1 MRERRTRLALAA
13 AAIGLVAV
21 GAVFAAG
28 GSSSRGTVSMAPR
41 GGDGDLPAALSA
53 HLAKLGQSIP
63 GKGGE
68 PAGESSSNAPG
79 SSTAGL
85 EQFIEL
91 AYPKKD
97 VPLSSIK
104 AARRA
109 IARAEARTS
118 AIHTG
123 PGPEWEQV
131 GPETAL
137 YQFTPFRTARSYV
150 PQEYA
155 AGGRTTDLAI
165 DPNCG
170 SHRLLRRGQCRMWI
184 TPAGGGVWRTNNA
197 LAPNPHW
204 EFLSDS
210 FGINSAGSI
219 EIDPNDPS
227 SNTLWVGTGEGNTCG
242 SGCVA
247 GVGLY
252 KSTDG
257 GDHWSGPYGTSAFN
271 ARGVG
276 SIQVKPGDPN
286 TIYAASAFAVR
297 GHSSVCCYGGVSQYR
312 ALIPGAPQWGVYRS
326 TDGGA
331 TWTFVHNGAATTA
344 ECGTDIAEIANN
356 HTPCSPRGVRDLEID
371 PSNPN
376 IVYAAS
382 YARGVW
388 RSSDNGTTW
397 TQIKPSLN
405 AAIGTTRPDIAVTR
419 LPNGKTRMYVG
430 EGHTSAIEY
439 SRLFRSDDVAT
450 GSPVFTQ
457 LTSNNPATP
466 AWHSFNFCTG
476 QCWYDNFVYTPPG
489 HPDVVYLGGSY
500 QYDEDGTNG
509 PYVANHRAVLRSTN
523 AGQSFTDM
531 TMDATDTVHP
541 NGMHPDQHR
550 LVTNPRD
557 PNQFFE
563 ASDGGIIRNT
573 GEFVDKSSDC
583 DSRGLSEPYLSRC
596 HELLSAIPTRLESM
610 NRGLGTLQFQS
621 LSVSPFDNEEIQGG
635 TQDNGTWENFG
646 SKHTWLQTFW
656 GDGGQSGFDATDP
669 HFRFHTFFAASPD
682 VNFSDGAI
690 DDWNW
695 TGDPIFQNGGG
706 GNQFYIAIVSD
717 PVVHR
722 TMFAGSSTPTSGGN
736 TVVRTK
742 THGMGSM
749 TLAEFRQHCN
759 EVTGDFPPGVTCGDW
774 VPLGTTALTAA
785 GWGGDR
791 VGGAT
796 AAVERA
802 TTDTSTL
809 WAATTNGR
817 VFITS
822 NADADPA
829 SAVAFV
835 RLDSLSTADPE
846 RYVTGI
852 FIDPDNANH
861 AWISYSGFNA
871 ATPATPGHIFSVT
884 YNPGAGTAT
893 WTSLD
898 GSLGDLPLTDV
909 VQDEDTGDLYVS
921 SDFGVLKRSGG
932 GPWTVAAPG
941 MPNVEVAGLTY
952 VPGSGP
958 GHHADRLIYAATH
971 GLGAW
976 QLRLKHG
983 H

>member
-1 MRERRTRLALAA
+1 MRDRRTRLALALA
-13 AAIGLVAV
+13 AVGLVAV
-21 GAVFAAG
+21 GAMFAAG
-28 GSSSRGTVSMAPR
+28 GSPNQSTAKVAVRTS
-41 GGDGDLPAALSA
+41 DGDVTPAMAK
-53 HLAKLGQSIP
+53 HLAKLSQTIP

-68 PAGESSSNAPG
+68 PAGESAGGPG

-85 EQFIEL
+85 EEFAQM
-91 AYPKKD
+91 AYPNKD
-97 VPLSSIK
+97 IPLSSLR
-104 AARRA
+104 AARSAFRT
-109 IARAEARTS
+109 ARARTPGAAPARNR
-118 AIHTG
+118 
-123 PGPEWEQV
+123 PEWEQV
-131 GPETAL
+131 GPDTAL
-137 YQFTPFRTARSYV
+137 YQATPFRTARSYV
-150 PQEYA
+150 PTEFA
-155 AGGRTTDLAI
+155 MAGRTTDLAI

-170 SHRLLRRGQCRMWI
+170 SHPSMGRSASCRMWI
-184 TPAGGGVWRTNNA
+184 TPAGGGVWRTENA
-197 LAPNPHW
+197 LAPKPKW
-204 EFLSDS
+204 RYLGGS
-210 FGINSAGSI
+210 FGINAAGTIS
-219 EIDPNDPS
+219 IDPNDPS
-227 SNTLWVGTGEGNTCG
+227 GNTLWVGTGEGNTCG

-252 KSTDG
+252 KTTDG
-257 GDHWSGPYGTSAFN
+257 GNHWSGPYGTSAFN

-276 SIQVKPGDPN
+276 TIRVKPGDPN
-286 TIYAASAFAVR
+286 TIYAGSAFAVR
-297 GHSSVCCYGGVSQYR
+297 GHSSVCCYGGISQYR
-312 ALIPGAPQWGVYRS
+312 ALIPGAPQWGLYRS

-331 TWTFVHNGAATTA
+331 TWTLVHNGSTSPAD
-344 ECGTDIAEIANN
+344 CGTDIAAIANN
-356 HTPCSPRGVRDLEID
+356 ATPCSPRGVRDIEID
-371 PSNPN
+371 PSNPD
-376 IVYAAS
+376 IVYSAS

-388 RSSDNGTTW
+388 RSSDSGTTW

-405 AAIGTTRPDIAVTR
+405 ATIGTTRPDIAVTT
-419 LPNGKTRMYVG
+419 LPNGHTRMYVG
-430 EGHTSAIEY
+430 EGHTSAAEF
-439 SRLFRSDDVAT
+439 SRLYRSDQVES

-457 LTSNNPATP
+457 ITSSDPSTS
-466 AWHSFNFCTG
+466 AWDTFNFCTG

-489 HPDVVYLGGSY
+489 HPDIIYIGGSY
-500 QYDEDGTNG
+500 QYDEDGVTL

-523 AGQSFTDM
+523 AGESFTDM
-531 TMDATDTVHP
+531 TMDATDVDHP
-541 NGMHPDQHR
+541 TGMHPDQHR
-550 LVTNPRD
+550 LVTNPAN
-557 PNQFFE
+557 PSQFFE

-573 GEFVDKSSDC
+573 GQFVDKSSDC
-583 DSRGLSEPYLSRC
+583 DSRGLAEPYLSRC
-596 HELLSAIPTRLESM
+596 HGLLSAIPTRLESM

-621 LSVSPFDNEEIQGG
+621 LSVSPFDRKELQGG

-646 SKHTWLQTFW
+646 SKKTWLQTFW

-669 HFRFHTFFAASPD
+669 HFRFHTFFDASPE

-690 DDWNW
+690 ADWNVIY
-695 TGDPIFQNGGG
+695 DPIFGT
-706 GNQFYIAIVSD
+706 GNQFYSAVISD

-722 TMFAGSSTPTSGGN
+722 TMYAGAGTATSGGN

-759 EVTGDFPPGVTCGDW
+759 EFTGDFAVPCGDW
-774 VPLGTTALTAA
+774 VELGSPALTAA
-785 GWGGDR
+785 GWGDR
-791 VGGAT
+791 AGGAM

-835 RLDSLSTADPE
+835 RLDSLAANSPG

-861 AWISYSGFNA
+861 AWISYSGFTA
-871 ATPATPGHIFSVT
+871 ATPSTPGHIFSVT
-884 YNPGAGTAT
+884 YDPGAGTAT
-893 WTSLD
+893 WDSLD

-909 VQDEDTGDLYVS
+909 VQDADSGDVYVS
-921 SDFGVLKRSGG
+921 SDFGVLKSGG

-952 VPGSGP
+952 VPGSGH
-958 GHHADRLIYAATH
+958 GHHADRIVYAASH

-976 QLRLKHG
+976 KLELKHG

>member
-1 MRERRTRLALAA
+1 MRERRVRLALALA
-13 AAIGLVAV
+13 AVGLVAV
-21 GAVFAAG
+21 GGMFAAG
-28 GSSSRGTVSMAPR
+28 GSSNRSTAPLVAATSS
-41 GGDGDLPAALSA
+41 DGEMSPALAK
-53 HLAKLGQSIP
+53 HLATLQQSIP

-68 PAGESSSNAPG
+68 PAGEASGNAPG

-85 EQFIEL
+85 EEFIQL

-97 VPLSSIK
+97 VPLSSVQ

-118 AIHTG
+118 AIS
-123 PGPEWEQV
+123 PARPDPEWEQV

-170 SHRLLRRGQCRMWI
+170 SHHSLAHGAKCRMWI
-184 TPAGGGVWRTNNA
+184 TPAGGGVWRTDNA
-197 LAPNPHW
+197 MAPNPKW
-204 EFLSDS
+204 KYLSGS
-210 FGINSAGSI
+210 FGINSVGSI
-219 EIDPNDPS
+219 EIDPNDSS

-286 TIYAASAFAVR
+286 TIYAGSAFAVR
-297 GHSSVCCYGGVSQYR
+297 GYSSVCCYGGVTQYR
-312 ALIPGAPQWGVYRS
+312 ALIPGAPQWGLYRS
-326 TDGGA
+326 TNGGQ
-331 TWTFVHNGAATTA
+331 TWTLVHNGSTSPSN
-344 ECGTDIAEIANN
+344 CGTDIAAIANN
-356 HTPCSPRGVRDLEID
+356 TTPCSPRGVRDIEID

-405 AAIGTTRPDIAVTR
+405 AAVGTTRPDIAVTT
-419 LPNGKTRMYVG
+419 LPNGHTRMYVG
-430 EGHTSAIEY
+430 EGNVSATEF
-439 SRLFRSDDVAT
+439 SRLFRSDQVES

-457 LTSNNPATP
+457 VTSNNPSTS
-466 AWHSFNFCTG
+466 AWDTFNFCTG

-489 HPDVVYLGGSY
+489 HPNIVYLGGSY
-500 QYDEDGTNG
+500 QYDENG
-509 PYVANHRAVLRSTN
+509 ATLPYVANHRAVLRSTN

-550 LVTNPRD
+550 LVTNPSNPD
-557 PNQFFE
+557 QFFE
-563 ASDGGIIRNT
+563 ASDGGIIRNN
-573 GEFVDKSSDC
+573 GEFVDKSDDC
-583 DSRGLSEPYLSRC
+583 DTRGLAEPYLSRC
-596 HELLSAIPTRLESM
+596 HGLLSAIPERLQSM

-621 LSVSPFDNEEIQGG
+621 LSVSPFDRNELQGG

-669 HFRFHTFFAASPD
+669 HFRFHTFFDASPE

-690 DDWNW
+690 TDWNW
-695 TGDPIFQNGGG
+695 ISDPIFGRT
-706 GNQFYIAIVSD
+706 GNQFYVAIITD

-722 TMFAGSSTPTSGGN
+722 TMFAGSGTTSGTNTN

-742 THGMGSM
+742 TQGMGSM

-759 EVTGDFPPGVTCGDW
+759 ELTGDFTVPCGDW
-774 VPLGTTALTAA
+774 APLGTTPLTAA
-785 GWGGDR
+785 GWGDR
-791 VGGAT
+791 AGGSM

-809 WAATTNGR
+809 WAATTLGR

-829 SAVAFV
+829 SSVAFV
-835 RLDSLSTADPE
+835 RLDSLAANDPD

-852 FIDPDNANH
+852 FIDPDNENH
-861 AWISYSGFNA
+861 AWISYSGFSA

-884 YNPGAGTAT
+884 YNPGNGTAT

-921 SDFGVLKRSGG
+921 SDFGVLKSDG
-932 GPWTVAAPG
+932 GPWTMAAPG

-958 GHHADRLIYAATH
+958 GHHADRIIYAASH

-976 QLRLKHG
+976 KLQLKHG

>member
-1 MRERRTRLALAA
+1 MRLALAVA
-13 AAIGLVAV
+13 AVALVAV
-21 GAVFAAG
+21 GAIFAAG
-28 GSSSRGTVSMAPR
+28 MSSNPSTAPAVAAQSS
-41 GGDGDLPAALSA
+41 DGELPAALSA
-53 HLAKLGQSIP
+53 HLAKLSQAIP

-68 PAGESSSNAPG
+68 YAESESAGAG
-79 SSTAGL
+79 SSAAGL
-85 EQFIEL
+85 QDFIEL
-91 AYPKKD
+91 AYPRKD

-109 IARAEARTS
+109 IAGAEART
-118 AIHTG
+118 AALDLPG
-123 PGPEWEQV
+123 PGPEWEMV
-131 GPETAL
+131 GPDTAL

-150 PQEYA
+150 PTEFA
-155 AGGRTTDLAI
+155 MAGRTTDLAI

-170 SHRLLRRGQCRMWI
+170 RPSASRGAGKCRMWI
-184 TPAGGGVWRTNNA
+184 TPAGGGVWRTTNA

-204 EFLSDS
+204 EYLSES
-210 FGINSAGSI
+210 FGINAAGSI

-286 TIYAASAFAVR
+286 TIYAASSFAVR
-297 GHSSVCCYGGVSQYR
+297 GHSSVCCYGGVTQYR

-326 TDGGA
+326 TNGGA
-331 TWTFVHNGAATTA
+331 TWTLVHNGATTTA
-344 ECGTDIAEIANN
+344 ACGTDIAAIANN
-356 HTPCSPRGVRDLEID
+356 QTPCSPRGVRDIEID
-371 PSNPN
+371 PSNPD

-397 TQIKPSLN
+397 TQIKTSLN
-405 AAIGTTRPDIAVTR
+405 STIGTTRPDITVNR

-430 EGHTSAIEY
+430 EGHTSATEY

-450 GSPVFTQ
+450 GAPVFTQ

-466 AWHSFNFCTG
+466 AWHTFNFCTG
-476 QCWYDNFVYTPPG
+476 QCWYDNFVYSPPG
-489 HPDVVYLGGSY
+489 HPDVIYIGGSY
-500 QYDEDGTNG
+500 QYDENG
-509 PYVANHRAVLRSTN
+509 ATLPYVANHRAVLRSTN

-541 NGMHPDQHR
+541 TGMHPDQHR
-550 LVTNPRD
+550 LVTNPRN
-557 PNQFFE
+557 PSQFFE

-573 GEFVDKSSDC
+573 GHFVDKSDDC
-583 DSRGLSEPYLSRC
+583 DSRDLDEPYLSRC
-596 HELLSAIPTRLESM
+596 RELLSAIPTRLESM

-621 LSVSPFDNEEIQGG
+621 LSVSPFDRNEVQGG

-646 SKHTWLQTFW
+646 SEHTWLQTYW

-669 HFRFHTFFAASPD
+669 HFRFHTYFDASPD

-690 DDWNW
+690 ADWNW
-695 TGDPIFQNGGG
+695 IGDPIFGF
-706 GNQFYIAIVSD
+706 GNQFYSAVISD

-722 TMFAGSSTPTSGGN
+722 TMYAGAGTATSGGN

-742 THGMGSM
+742 THGMGTY
-749 TLAEFRQHCN
+749 TLDVFRQHCN
-759 EVTGDFPPGVTCGDW
+759 ENTGDFDPNFPCGDW
-774 VPLGTTALTAA
+774 VALGTTALTAA
-785 GWGGDR
+785 GWGDR
-791 VGGAT
+791 GGGAM

-817 VFITS
+817 VFITR

-829 SAVAFV
+829 SAVVFL
-835 RLDSLSTADPE
+835 RLDSLSSTDPD

-861 AWISYSGFNA
+861 VWISYSGFNA

-884 YNPGAGTAT
+884 YNPGNGSAT

-909 VQDEDTGDLYVS
+909 VQDEDSGDLYVS
-921 SDFGVLKRSGG
+921 SDFGVLKRSGN
-932 GPWTVAAPG
+932 GPWTMAAPG

-952 VPGSGP
+952 VPGEGP

-976 QLRLKHG
+976 RLQLKHG

>member
-1 MRERRTRLALAA
+1 MRERRTRLALALA
-13 AAIGLVAV
+13 AVGLVAV

-28 GSSSRGTVSMAPR
+28 GSSNRSTAPVVAATSS
-41 GGDGDLPAALSA
+41 DGEMSPALAK
-53 HLAKLGQSIP
+53 HLATLQQSIP
-63 GKGGE
+63 GQGGE
-68 PAGESSSNAPG
+68 PAGESSGNAPG

-85 EQFIEL
+85 EEFIQL

-97 VPLSSIK
+97 VPLSSIQ

-109 IARAEARTS
+109 IARAEARTP
-118 AIHTG
+118 AIS
-123 PGPEWEQV
+123 PARPDPEWEQV

-137 YQFTPFRTARSYV
+137 YQFTPFRTARLYV

-170 SHRLLRRGQCRMWI
+170 AHHSPSRGAKCRMWI
-184 TPAGGGVWRTNNA
+184 TPAGGGVWRTDNA
-197 LAPNPHW
+197 LAPNPKW
-204 EFLSDS
+204 KYLSDS
-210 FGINSAGSI
+210 FGINSVGSI

-257 GDHWSGPYGTSAFN
+257 GDHWSGPYGTAAFN

-286 TIYAASAFAVR
+286 TIYAGSAFAVR
-297 GHSSVCCYGGVSQYR
+297 GHSSVCCYGGVTQYR
-312 ALIPGAPQWGVYRS
+312 ALIPGAPQWGLYRS
-326 TDGGA
+326 TNGGA
-331 TWTFVHNGAATTA
+331 TWTLVHNGSTSPSD
-344 ECGTDIAEIANN
+344 CGTDIAAIANN
-356 HTPCSPRGVRDLEID
+356 TTPCSPRGVRDIEID

-405 AAIGTTRPDIAVTR
+405 AAIGTTRPDITVTT
-419 LPNGKTRMYVG
+419 LPNGHTRMYVG
-430 EGHTSAIEY
+430 EGHTSATEF
-439 SRLFRSDDVAT
+439 SRLYRSDQVES

-457 LTSNNPATP
+457 LTSNDPSTS
-466 AWHSFNFCTG
+466 AWDTFNFCTG

-489 HPDVVYLGGSY
+489 HPNLVYIGGSY
-500 QYDEDGTNG
+500 QYNEDGATL
-509 PYVANHRAVLRSTN
+509 PFVANHRAVLRSTN

-531 TMDATDTVHP
+531 TMDATDVDHP

-550 LVTNPRD
+550 LVTNPSNPD
-557 PNQFFE
+557 QFFE
-563 ASDGGIIRNT
+563 ASDGGIIRNN
-573 GEFVDKSSDC
+573 GEFVDKSDDC
-583 DSRGLSEPYLSRC
+583 DTRGLDEPYLSRC
-596 HELLSAIPTRLESM
+596 HELLSAIPERLESM

-621 LSVSPFDNEEIQGG
+621 LSVSPFDSGELQGG

-669 HFRFHTFFAASPD
+669 HFRFHTFFDASPE

-690 DDWNW
+690 TDWNW
-695 TGDPIFQNGGG
+695 ISDPIFGRL
-706 GNQFYIAIVSD
+706 GNQFYVAIITD

-722 TMFAGSSTPTSGGN
+722 TMFAGSGTTTNANTN

-759 EVTGDFPPGVTCGDW
+759 ELTGDFTVPCGDW
-774 VPLGTTALTAA
+774 APLGTTPLVAA
-785 GWGGDR
+785 GWGDR
-791 VGGAT
+791 DGGSM

-829 SAVAFV
+829 SSVAFV
-835 RLDSLSTADPE
+835 RLDSLSSADPA

-861 AWISYSGFNA
+861 AWISYSGFTA
-871 ATPATPGHIFSVT
+871 ATPTTPGHIFSVS
-884 YNPGAGTAT
+884 YDPDAGTAT

-909 VQDEDTGDLYVS
+909 VQDDNTGDLYVS
-921 SDFGVLKRSGG
+921 SDFGVLKRSGA

-941 MPNVEVAGLTY
+941 MPNVEVPGLTY
-952 VPGSGP
+952 VPGDGP
-958 GHHADRLIYAATH
+958 GHHADRIIYAATH

-976 QLRLKHG
+976 KLQLKHG

>member
-1 MRERRTRLALAA
+1 MRDRWTRLALALA
-13 AAIGLVAV
+13 AVGLVAV
-21 GAVFAAG
+21 GAVLAAG
-28 GSSSRGTVSMAPR
+28 GSSNRSTAPVVAAR
-41 GGDGDLPAALSA
+41 SSDGDLSPALAK
-53 HLAKLGQSIP
+53 HLAKLQQSIP

-68 PAGESSSNAPG
+68 PAGESSGNTPG

-85 EQFIEL
+85 EEFIQL

-97 VPLSSIK
+97 VPLTSIQ

-109 IARAEARTS
+109 IARAEARTANS
-118 AIHTG
+118 PARP
-123 PGPEWEQV
+123 PGASWEQV

-137 YQFTPFRTARSYV
+137 YQDTPFRTARSYV
-150 PQEYA
+150 PREYA

-170 SHRLLRRGQCRMWI
+170 SRPQTQGSTCRMWI

-197 LAPNPHW
+197 LAPNPKW
-204 EFLSDS
+204 QYLSGS
-210 FGINSAGSI
+210 FGINSVGSI
-219 EIDPNDPS
+219 EIDPNDSS

-252 KSTDG
+252 KTTDG

-286 TIYAASAFAVR
+286 TIYAGSGFAVR
-297 GHSSVCCYGGVSQYR
+297 GYASVCCYGGVSQYR
-312 ALIPGAPQWGVYRS
+312 ALIPGAPQWGLYRS
-326 TDGGA
+326 TDGG
-331 TWTFVHNGAATTA
+331 TNWTLVHNGSTSPSD
-344 ECGTDIAEIANN
+344 CGTDIAAIANN
-356 HTPCSPRGVRDLEID
+356 ATPCSPRGVRDIEID
-371 PSNPN
+371 PSNPD

-388 RSSDNGTTW
+388 RSTDSGTTW

-405 AAIGTTRPDIAVTR
+405 STIGTTRPDIAVTT
-419 LPNGKTRMYVG
+419 LPNGHTRMYVG
-430 EGHTSAIEY
+430 EGHTSATEF
-439 SRLFRSDDVAT
+439 SRLYRSDQVES

-457 LTSNNPATP
+457 ITSNDPSTS
-466 AWHSFNFCTG
+466 AWDTFNFCTG

-489 HPDVVYLGGSY
+489 HPDIVYIGGSY
-500 QYDEDGTNG
+500 QYDEDGSTL

-531 TMDATDTVHP
+531 TMDATDVDHP
-541 NGMHPDQHR
+541 NGMHPDEHR

-557 PNQFFE
+557 PGQFFE

-573 GEFVDKSSDC
+573 GQFVDKSADC
-583 DSRGLSEPYLSRC
+583 DSRGLTEPLLSRC
-596 HELLSAIPTRLESM
+596 HELLSAIPALLQSM

-621 LSVSPFDNEEIQGG
+621 LSVSPFDSGELQGG

-669 HFRFHTFFAASPD
+669 HFRFHSFFDASPE

-690 DDWNW
+690 ADWNVIY
-695 TGDPIFQNGGG
+695 DPIFGQ
-706 GNQFYIAIVSD
+706 GNQFYSAIISD

-722 TMFAGSSTPTSGGN
+722 TMYAGAGTSTSGGN

-749 TLAEFRQHCN
+749 TLDEFRSHCN
-759 EVTGDFPPGVTCGDW
+759 EFTGDFAVTCGDW
-774 VPLGTTALTAA
+774 VALGPTALTAA
-785 GWGGDR
+785 GWGDR
-791 VGGAT
+791 AGGAM

-835 RLDSLSTADPE
+835 RLDSLAANDPG

-852 FIDPDNANH
+852 FIDPDNENH
-861 AWISYSGFNA
+861 AWISYSGFTA
-871 ATPATPGHIFSVT
+871 ATPTTPGHIFSVT
-884 YNPGAGTAT
+884 YDPGAGTAT
-893 WTSLD
+893 WDSLD

-921 SDFGVLKRSGG
+921 SDFGVLKSSGG
-932 GPWTVAAPG
+932 GVWTVAAPG

-958 GHHADRLIYAATH
+958 GHHADRIIYAATH

-976 QLRLKHG
+976 KLQLKHG
-983 H
+983 Q

>member
-1 MRERRTRLALAA
+1 MRDRWTRLALALA
-13 AAIGLVAV
+13 AVGLVAV
-21 GAVFAAG
+21 GAIVAAG
-28 GSSSRGTVSMAPR
+28 GSSNRSTAKVAVRSS
-41 GGDGDLPAALSA
+41 DGDMPVALA
-53 HLAKLGQSIP
+53 KHLANLEQAIP

-68 PAGESSSNAPG
+68 PSGESSGNAPG
-79 SSTAGL
+79 SSTANL
-85 EQFIEL
+85 EQFAQM

-97 VPLSSIK
+97 IPLSSLR
-104 AARRA
+104 AARSA
-109 IARAEARTS
+109 FQTARART
-118 AIHTG
+118 
-123 PGPEWEQV
+123 PGANPHASWQQV
-131 GPETAL
+131 GPDTAL

-150 PQEYA
+150 PTEFA
-155 AGGRTTDLAI
+155 MAGRTTDLAI

-170 SHRLLRRGQCRMWI
+170 AHHSLGRSARCRMWI
-184 TPAGGGVWRTNNA
+184 TPAGGGVWRTENA
-197 LAPNPHW
+197 LTPHPNW
-204 EFLSDS
+204 RYLAGS

-219 EIDPNDPS
+219 TIDPNDPS

-276 SIQVKPGDPN
+276 AIKVKPGDPN
-286 TIYAASAFAVR
+286 TIYAASSFAVR
-297 GHSSVCCYGGVSQYR
+297 GHSSVCCYGGITQYR
-312 ALIPGAPQWGVYRS
+312 ALIPGAPQWGLYRS

-331 TWTFVHNGAATTA
+331 TWTLVHNGSTSPAD
-344 ECGTDIAEIANN
+344 CGTDIAAIANN
-356 HTPCSPRGVRDLEID
+356 ATPCSPRGVRDIEID
-371 PSNPN
+371 PSNPD

-388 RSSDNGTTW
+388 RSSDSGTTW
-397 TQIKPSLN
+397 VQIKPSLN
-405 AAIGTTRPDIAVTR
+405 ATIGTTRPDIAVNR
-419 LPNGKTRMYVG
+419 LPNGNTRMYVG
-430 EGHTSAIEY
+430 EGHTSAAEY
-439 SRLFRSDDVAT
+439 SRLYRSDDVAT

-457 LTSNNPATP
+457 ITSDDPATP
-466 AWHSFNFCTG
+466 AWHTFNFCTG
-476 QCWYDNFVYTPPG
+476 QCWYDNFVYSPPG
-489 HPDVVYLGGSY
+489 HPDIVYLGGSY

-523 AGQSFTDM
+523 AGDSFTDM
-531 TMDATDTVHP
+531 TMDATDVDHP
-541 NGMHPDQHR
+541 TGMHPDQHR
-550 LVTNPRD
+550 LVTNPAN
-557 PNQFFE
+557 PGQFFE
-563 ASDGGIIRNT
+563 ASDGGIIR
-573 GEFVDKSSDC
+573 SSGQFADRSADC
-583 DSRGLSEPYLSRC
+583 DSRGLDEPYLSRC

-621 LSVSPFDNEEIQGG
+621 LSVSPFDRKELQGG
-635 TQDNGTWENFG
+635 TQDNGTWENYG
-646 SKHTWLQTFW
+646 NKKTWLQTFW

-669 HFRFHTFFAASPD
+669 HFRFHTFFDASPD

-690 DDWNW
+690 TDWNW
-695 TGDPIFQNGGG
+695 IADPIYGT
-706 GNQFYIAIVSD
+706 GNQFYVAIISD

-722 TMFAGSSTPTSGGN
+722 TMYAGAGTATSGGN

-749 TLAEFRQHCN
+749 TLAELRQHCN
-759 EVTGDFPPGVTCGDW
+759 ELTGDFAVPCGDW
-774 VPLGTTALTAA
+774 TELGTVALTAA
-785 GWGGDR
+785 GWGDR
-791 VGGAT
+791 AGGAM

-829 SAVAFV
+829 SDVAFV
-835 RLDSLSTADPE
+835 RLDSLAANDPD

-852 FIDPDNANH
+852 FIDPDDANH

-884 YNPGAGTAT
+884 YDPGNGTAT
-893 WTSLD
+893 WDSLD
-898 GSLGDLPLTDV
+898 GALGDLPLTDV
-909 VQDEDTGDLYVS
+909 VEDANTGDLYVS
-921 SDFGVLKRSGG
+921 SDFGVLKSTG
-932 GPWTVAAPG
+932 GPLWTVAASG

-952 VPGSGP
+952 VPGSGH
-958 GHHADRLIYAATH
+958 GHHADRIVYAASH

-976 QLRLKHG
+976 KLELKHG

>member
-1 MRERRTRLALAA
+1 MRDRWMRLALALVA
-13 AAIGLVAV
+13 VGLVAV
-21 GAVFAAG
+21 GAVLAAG
-28 GSSSRGTVSMAPR
+28 GSSNRSSAPAVA
-41 GGDGDLPAALSA
+41 GQGSDGDMPVALA
-53 HLAKLGQSIP
+53 KHLATLQQAIP

-68 PAGESSSNAPG
+68 PAGESANAPG
-79 SSTAGL
+79 SSTAAL
-85 EQFIEL
+85 EEFAQM

-97 VPLSSIK
+97 VPLSSLK
-104 AARRA
+104 AARAAFKTVR
-109 IARAEARTS
+109 ART
-118 AIHTG
+118 TG
-123 PGPEWEQV
+123 AVPGSNLDAWEQV
-131 GPETAL
+131 GPETGL

-155 AGGRTTDLAI
+155 AAGRTTDLAI

-170 SHRLLRRGQCRMWI
+170 AHNSRGRSALCRMWI
-184 TPAGGGVWRTNNA
+184 TPAGGGVWRTENA
-197 LAPNPHW
+197 LAPNPNW
-204 EFLSDS
+204 KYLGGS
-210 FGINSAGSI
+210 FGINAAGTIS
-219 EIDPNDPS
+219 IDPNDPS
-227 SNTLWVGTGEGNTCG
+227 GNTLWVGTGEGNTCG

-252 KSTDG
+252 KTTDG

-276 SIQVKPGDPN
+276 TIRVKPGDPN
-286 TIYAASAFAVR
+286 TIYAGSAFAVR
-297 GHSSVCCYGGVSQYR
+297 GYSSVCCYGGITQYR
-312 ALIPGAPQWGVYRS
+312 ALIPGAPQWGLYRS

-331 TWTFVHNGAATTA
+331 NWTLVHNGSTSPSD
-344 ECGTDIAEIANN
+344 CGTDIAAIANN
-356 HTPCSPRGVRDLEID
+356 ATPCSPRGVRDIEID
-371 PSNPN
+371 PANPN
-376 IVYAAS
+376 VVYAAS

-388 RSSDNGTTW
+388 RSSNNGTTW

-405 AAIGTTRPDIAVTR
+405 ATIGTTRPDIAVTL
-419 LPNGKTRMYVG
+419 LPNGHTRMYVG
-430 EGHTSAIEY
+430 EGHTSATEY
-439 SRLFRSDDVAT
+439 SRLYRSDQVES

-457 LTSNNPATP
+457 LTSNNPSTS
-466 AWHSFNFCTG
+466 AWDTFNFCTG

-489 HPDVVYLGGSY
+489 HPDIVYLGGSY
-500 QYDEDGTNG
+500 QYDENG
-509 PYVANHRAVLRSTN
+509 GAQPYVANHRAVLRSTN
-523 AGQSFTDM
+523 AGVSFTDM

-541 NGMHPDQHR
+541 NGMHPDEHR
-550 LVTNPRD
+550 LVTNPAN

-563 ASDGGIIRNT
+563 GSDGGVIRND
-573 GEFVDKSSDC
+573 GRFVDTSANC
-583 DSRGLSEPYLSRC
+583 DSRGLTEPYLSRC
-596 HELLSAIPTRLESM
+596 RELLSAIPNRLESM

-621 LSVSPFDNEEIQGG
+621 LSVSPFDSGELQGG
-635 TQDNGTWENFG
+635 TQDNGTWENYG
-646 SKHTWLQTFW
+646 HTKTWLQTYW

-669 HFRFHTFFAASPD
+669 HFRFHTYFDASPD
-682 VNFSDGAI
+682 VNFSDGAVA
-690 DDWNW
+690 DWNW
-695 TGDPIFQNGGG
+695 ISDPIYAT
-706 GNQFYIAIVSD
+706 GNQFYIAITSD

-722 TMFAGSSTPTSGGN
+722 TMYAGASTATSGGN

-749 TLAEFRQHCN
+749 TLAELRQHCN
-759 EVTGDFPPGVTCGDW
+759 ENTGDFTVPCGDW
-774 VPLGTTALTAA
+774 VALGPTALTAA
-785 GWGGDR
+785 GWGDR
-791 VGGAT
+791 AGGAM

-829 SAVAFV
+829 SSVAFV
-835 RLDSLSTADPE
+835 RLDSLAANDPG

-861 AWISYSGFNA
+861 AWISYSGFTA
-871 ATPATPGHIFSVT
+871 ATPTTPGHIFSVT
-884 YNPGAGTAT
+884 YNPGNGTAT

-898 GSLGDLPLTDV
+898 GTLGDLPLTDV
-909 VQDEDTGDLYVS
+909 VSDADSGDLYVS
-921 SDFGVLKRSGG
+921 SDFGVLKRSGA
-932 GPWTVAAPG
+932 GPWTIAAPG

-958 GHHADRLIYAATH
+958 GRHANRIIYAASH

-976 QLRLKHG
+976 KLELKHG

>member
-1 MRERRTRLALAA
+1 MRLALAVA
-13 AAIGLVAV
+13 AVALVAV
-21 GAVFAAG
+21 GAIFAAG
-28 GSSSRGTVSMAPR
+28 MSSNPSTAPAVAAQSS
-41 GGDGDLPAALSA
+41 DGELPAALSA
-53 HLAKLGQSIP
+53 HLAKLSQAIP

-68 PAGESSSNAPG
+68 YAESESAGAG
-79 SSTAGL
+79 SSAAGL
-85 EQFIEL
+85 QDFIEL
-91 AYPKKD
+91 AYPRKD

-109 IARAEARTS
+109 IAGAEART
-118 AIHTG
+118 AALDLPG
-123 PGPEWEQV
+123 PGPEWEMV
-131 GPETAL
+131 GPDTAL

-150 PQEYA
+150 PSEFA
-155 AGGRTTDLAI
+155 MAGRTTDLAI

-170 SHRLLRRGQCRMWI
+170 RPSASRGAGKCRMWI
-184 TPAGGGVWRTNNA
+184 TPAGGGVWRTTNA

-204 EFLSDS
+204 EYLSES
-210 FGINSAGSI
+210 FGINAAGSI

-286 TIYAASAFAVR
+286 TIYAASSFAVR
-297 GHSSVCCYGGVSQYR
+297 GHSSVCCYGGVTQYR

-326 TDGGA
+326 TNGGA
-331 TWTFVHNGAATTA
+331 TWTLVHNGATTTA
-344 ECGTDIAEIANN
+344 ACGTDIAAIANN
-356 HTPCSPRGVRDLEID
+356 QTPCSPRGVRDIEID
-371 PSNPN
+371 PSNPD

-397 TQIKPSLN
+397 TQIKTSLN
-405 AAIGTTRPDIAVTR
+405 STIGTTRPDITVNR

-430 EGHTSAIEY
+430 EGHTSATEY

-450 GSPVFTQ
+450 GAPVFTQ

-466 AWHSFNFCTG
+466 AWHTFNFCTG
-476 QCWYDNFVYTPPG
+476 QCWYDNFVYSPPG
-489 HPDVVYLGGSY
+489 HPDVIYIGGSY
-500 QYDEDGTNG
+500 QYDENG
-509 PYVANHRAVLRSTN
+509 ATLPYVANHRAVLRSTN

-541 NGMHPDQHR
+541 TGMHPDQHR
-550 LVTNPRD
+550 LVTNPRN
-557 PNQFFE
+557 PSQFFE

-573 GEFVDKSSDC
+573 GHFVDKSDDC
-583 DSRGLSEPYLSRC
+583 DSRDLDEPYLSRC
-596 HELLSAIPTRLESM
+596 RELLSAIPTRLESM

-621 LSVSPFDNEEIQGG
+621 LSVSPFDRNEVQGG

-646 SKHTWLQTFW
+646 SEHTWLQTYW

-669 HFRFHTFFAASPD
+669 HFRFHTYFDASPD

-690 DDWNW
+690 ADWNW
-695 TGDPIFQNGGG
+695 IGDPIFGF
-706 GNQFYIAIVSD
+706 GNQFYSAVISD

-722 TMFAGSSTPTSGGN
+722 TMYAGAGTATSGGN

-742 THGMGSM
+742 THGMGTY
-749 TLAEFRQHCN
+749 TLDVFRQHCN
-759 EVTGDFPPGVTCGDW
+759 ENTGDFDPNFPCGDW
-774 VPLGTTALTAA
+774 VALGTTALTAA
-785 GWGGDR
+785 GWGDR
-791 VGGAT
+791 GGGAM

-817 VFITS
+817 VFITR

-829 SAVAFV
+829 SAVVFL
-835 RLDSLSTADPE
+835 RLDSLSSTDPD

-861 AWISYSGFNA
+861 VWISYSGFNA

-884 YNPGAGTAT
+884 YNPGNGSAT

-909 VQDEDTGDLYVS
+909 VQDEDSGDLYVS
-921 SDFGVLKRSGG
+921 SDFGVLKRSGN
-932 GPWTVAAPG
+932 GPWTMAAPG

-952 VPGSGP
+952 VPGEGP

-976 QLRLKHG
+976 RLQLKHG